1 MKLHEMEFKVPKELE
16 ASAPP
21 EARGQPRDHVRLLVI
36 HRDSGQVEHRRFYEI
51 VEYLKPG
58 DVVVLNVSRTV
69 PAALPGV
76 TDDGQEIEL
85 RLSAQ
90 RSANGNGGGRAWQAV
105 FKPDHAV
112 IKPGMR
118 LFFGDGARAT
128 DENAEAQ
135 PRNGSAAEG
144 ALTALVRRQ
153 REDISKLWEIA
164 FDPTDRPI
172 SSWLETLG
180 RPIKYDYVPE
190 RWGLE
195 YYQTVYAAVPGSA
208 EMPSAGRAF
217 TPELLEQIRRK
228 GVALAQIILHTGVS
242 NIDIE
247 TEQVE
252 QHTMYEEWYQVAP
265 EAAETINHARASGGR
280 VIAIGTTPTRAL
292 ETVTDEQGTVHPGE
306 GWTSLYIT
314 PGYRFKAIDALL
326 TGLHEAKSTRLVLA
340 TAFTGDQALVLRAY
354 NEAIAQRY
362 LWHEFGDL
370 SLIL

>member
-1 MKLHEMEFKVPKELE
+1 M
-16 ASAPP
+16 
-21 EARGQPRDHVRLLVI
+21 
-36 HRDSGQVEHRRFYEI
+36 
-51 VEYLKPG
+51 
-58 DVVVLNVSRTV
+58 VVLNVSRTV

-90 RSANGNGGGRAWQAV
+90 RSANGNGNGRVWQAV

-118 LFFGDGARAT
+118 LSFGDGT
-128 DENAEAQ
+128 
-135 PRNGSAAEG
+135 
-144 ALTALVRRQ
+144 LTALVRRQ

-217 TPELLEQIRRK
+217 TPELLEQIQRK

-247 TEQVE
+247 EEQVE
-252 QHTMYEEWYQVAP
+252 QHSMYEEWYQVSP
-265 EAAETINHARASGGR
+265 EAAETINHSRSSGGR
-280 VIAIGTTPTRAL
+280 VVAIGTTPTRAL
-292 ETVTDEQGTVHPGE
+292 ETVTDEQGVVHPGE

-314 PGYRFKAIDALL
+314 LGYRFKAIDVLL

-354 NEAIAQRY
+354 NEAIAQGY

>member
-1 MKLHEMEFKVPKELE
+1 MKLEEMAFQVPKELE

-36 HRDSGQVEHRRFYEI
+36 HRDNGQVEHRRFYEI

-90 RSANGNGGGRAWQAV
+90 RSANGNGGGRVWQVV
-105 FKPDHAV
+105 FKPDSAV
-112 IKPGMR
+112 IKPG
-118 LFFGDGARAT
+118 LHLSFGDGALMA
-128 DENAEAQ
+128 
-135 PRNGSAAEG
+135 
-144 ALTALVRRQ
+144 VVKRQ
-153 REDISKLWEIA
+153 REDIAKLWEIE
-164 FDPTDRPI
+164 FGPTDRPI

-190 RWGLE
+190 RWGLD

-217 TPELLEQIRRK
+217 TPELLEEIQRK

-247 TEQVE
+247 EEQVE
-252 QHTMYEEWYQVAP
+252 QHTMYEEWYQVLP
-265 EAAETINHARASGGR
+265 EAAETINRARASGGR
-280 VIAIGTTPTRAL
+280 IVAIGTTPTRTL
-292 ETVTDEQGTVHPGE
+292 ETVTDEQGIVHAGE

-314 PGYRFKAIDALL
+314 PGYRFKAIDVLL

-354 NEAIAQRY
+354 NEAIAEGY

-370 SLIL
+370 SLII

>member
-1 MKLHEMEFKVPKELE
+1 MKLEEMAFQVPKELE

-36 HRDSGQVEHRRFYEI
+36 HRDSGLIEHRRFYEI
-51 VEYLKPG
+51 IDYLNAG

-76 TDDGQEIEL
+76 TEDGQEIEL
-85 RLSAQ
+85 RLS
-90 RSANGNGGGRAWQAV
+90 SPYSTSGNGSGRTWQAV
-105 FKPDHAV
+105 FKPDNAV
-112 IKPGMR
+112 IRPGLR
-118 LFFGDGARAT
+118 LSFGA
-128 DENAEAQ
+128 
-135 PRNGSAAEG
+135 G
-144 ALTALVRRQ
+144 ALTAVVKQKR
-153 REDISKLWEIA
+153 DIPKLWEIQ

-172 SSWLETLG
+172 SSWLEALG

-195 YYQTVYAAVPGSA
+195 YYQTTYAAVPGSA

-217 TPELLEQIRRK
+217 TPELLERIQQK

-252 QHTMYEEWYQVAP
+252 QHTMYEEWYQVSP
-265 EAAETINHARASGGR
+265 NAAETINRARANGGR
-280 VIAIGTTPTRAL
+280 IVAIGTTPTRTL
-292 ETVTDEQGTVHPGE
+292 ETVTDEQGIVHPGE

-314 PGYRFKAIDALL
+314 PGYRFKAVDVLL

-340 TAFTGDQALVLRAY
+340 TAFTSDQALVLRAY
-354 NEAIAQRY
+354 NEAIAQGY

-370 SLIL
+370 SLIV

>member
-1 MKLHEMEFKVPKELE
+1 MKLEEMQFTVPKELE
-16 ASAPP
+16 ASAPA

-36 HRDSGQVEHRRFYEI
+36 HRDSGQIEHRRFYEI
-51 VEYLKPG
+51 SDYLNPG

-69 PAALPGV
+69 PAALPGL
-76 TDDGQEIEL
+76 TDDGQQIEL
-85 RLSAQ
+85 RLS
-90 RSANGNGGGRAWQAV
+90 SPYSTNGNGSGRTWQAV
-105 FKPDHAV
+105 FKPDSAV
-112 IKPGMR
+112 IRPGLR
-118 LFFGDGARAT
+118 LSFG
-128 DENAEAQ
+128 N
-135 PRNGSAAEG
+135 G
-144 ALTALVRRQ
+144 ALTAVVRQKR
-153 REDISKLWEIA
+153 DIPKLWEIQ
-164 FDPTDRPI
+164 FDQTDRPI

-190 RWGLE
+190 QWGIE
-195 YYQTVYAAVPGSA
+195 YYQTTYAAVPGSA

-217 TPELLEQIRRK
+217 TPELLEQIQRK

-247 TEQVE
+247 TEQIE
-252 QHTMYEEWYQVAP
+252 QHKMYEEWYQVSPA
-265 EAAETINHARASGGR
+265 AAETINHARSNGGR
-280 VIAIGTTPTRAL
+280 IVAIGTTPTRTL
-292 ETVTDEQGTVHPGE
+292 ETVTDDQGIVHPGE

-314 PGYRFKAIDALL
+314 PGYRFKALDVLL

-354 NEAIAQRY
+354 NEAIAQGY

>member
-1 MKLHEMEFKVPKELE
+1 MKLDEMEFKVPKELE

-21 EARGQPRDHVRLLVI
+21 EARGQPRDHARLLVI
-36 HRDSGQVEHRRFYEI
+36 HRDSGQVEHRRFYQI

-90 RSANGNGGGRAWQAV
+90 RSTNGNGGGRIWQAV
-105 FKPDHAV
+105 FKPDEAV
-112 IKPGMR
+112 IKSGMR
-118 LFFGDGARAT
+118 LSFGDGAL
-128 DENAEAQ
+128 
-135 PRNGSAAEG
+135 AAV
-144 ALTALVRRQ
+144 VRQQ
-153 REDISKLWEIA
+153 REDISKLWEVA
-164 FDPTDRPI
+164 FDPTGRPI

-190 RWGLE
+190 RWGLD

-217 TPELLEQIRRK
+217 TPELLEEIQRK

-252 QHTMYEEWYQVAP
+252 QHTMYEEWYQVSP
-265 EAAETINHARASGGR
+265 EAAETINRARASGGR
-280 VIAIGTTPTRAL
+280 VVAIGTTPTRAL
-292 ETVTDEQGTVHPGE
+292 ETVTDEQGIVHAGE

-314 PGYRFKAIDALL
+314 PGYRFKAIDVLL

-354 NEAIAQRY
+354 NKAIAQGY

>member
-1 MKLHEMEFKVPKELE
+1 MKPEEMDFRVPKELE
-16 ASAPP
+16 ASAPA
-21 EARGQPRDHVRLLVI
+21 EARGQPRDHARLLVI
-36 HRDSGQVEHRRFYEI
+36 HRDSGQIEHRRFYEI
-51 VEYLKPG
+51 VEYVKPG

-69 PAALPGV
+69 PAAVPGV

-85 RLSAQ
+85 RLSAP
-90 RSANGNGGGRAWQAV
+90 RSASGNGGGRVWQAV
-105 FKPDHAV
+105 FKPDEAV
-112 IKPGMR
+112 IKPGLR
-118 LFFGDGARAT
+118 LSFGD
-128 DENAEAQ
+128 
-135 PRNGSAAEG
+135 G

-153 REDISKLWEIA
+153 REDIPKLWEIA

-190 RWGLE
+190 RWGLD

-217 TPELLEQIRRK
+217 TPELLEQIQRK

-247 TEQVE
+247 TQQVE
-252 QHTMYEEWYQVAP
+252 QHTMYEEWYQVSA
-265 EAAETINHARASGGR
+265 EAAEAINRARARGGR
-280 VIAIGTTPTRAL
+280 VVAIGTTPTRAL
-292 ETVTDEQGTVHPGE
+292 ETVADEQGIVHPGE

-314 PGYRFKAIDALL
+314 PGYRFKAIDVLV
-326 TGLHEAKSTRLVLA
+326 TGLHEARSTRLVLA

-354 NEAIAQRY
+354 HEAIAQGY

-370 SLIL
+370 SLIV

>member
-1 MKLHEMEFKVPKELE
+1 MKLEEMEFKVPKELE
-16 ASAPP
+16 ASAPA
-21 EARGQPRDHVRLLVI
+21 EARGQARDHVRLLVI
-36 HRDSGQVEHRRFYEI
+36 HRASGQVEHHRFYEI
-51 VEYLKPG
+51 VEYMRPG

-76 TDDGQEIEL
+76 TDNGQEIEL

-90 RSANGNGGGRAWQAV
+90 RSANGNGGGRVWQAV
-105 FKPDHAV
+105 FKPDEAV
-112 IKPGMR
+112 ITPGLR
-118 LFFGDGARAT
+118 LTFGDGA
-128 DENAEAQ
+128 
-135 PRNGSAAEG
+135 
-144 ALTALVRRQ
+144 LTARVRRQ
-153 REDISKLWEIA
+153 REDIARLWEIE
-164 FDPTDRPI
+164 FDSTDRPI
-172 SSWLETLG
+172 SGWLETLG

-217 TPELLEQIRRK
+217 TPELLVQMQRK

-252 QHTMYEEWYQVAP
+252 QHTMYEEWYQVSAA
-265 EAAETINHARASGGR
+265 AAETINQARARGGR
-280 VIAIGTTPTRAL
+280 IVAIGTTPTRTL
-292 ETVTDEQGTVHPGE
+292 ETVTDEQGVVHAGE
-306 GWTSLYIT
+306 GWTKLYIT
-314 PGYRFKAIDALL
+314 PGYRFKAVDVLL

-354 NEAIAQRY
+354 HEAISQGY

>member
-1 MKLHEMEFKVPKELE
+1 MKLDEMAFQVPKELE

-21 EARGQPRDHVRLLVI
+21 EARGLPRDHVRLLVI
-36 HRDSGQVEHRRFYEI
+36 HRNSGQTEHRRFYEI
-51 VEYLKPG
+51 IDYLKAG

-69 PAALPGV
+69 PSALPGV

-85 RLSAQ
+85 RLS
-90 RSANGNGGGRAWQAV
+90 SHYSSSGNGGGRTWQAV
-105 FKPDHAV
+105 FKPDQAV
-112 IKPGMR
+112 IRPGLR
-118 LFFGDGARAT
+118 LSFGDGK
-128 DENAEAQ
+128 
-135 PRNGSAAEG
+135 
-144 ALTALVRRQ
+144 LTAVVKRK
-153 REDISKLWEIA
+153 REDIPKLWEIQ
-164 FDPTDRPI
+164 FDPTDWPI

-195 YYQTVYAAVPGSA
+195 YYQTTYAAVPGSA

-217 TPELLEQIRRK
+217 TPELLERIQQK
-228 GVALAQIILHTGVS
+228 GVALAKIILHTGVS

-252 QHTMYEEWYQVAP
+252 QHKMYEEWYQVSP
-265 EAAETINHARASGGR
+265 EAAEIINRARASGGR
-280 VIAIGTTPTRAL
+280 IVAIGTTPTRAL
-292 ETVTDEQGTVHPGE
+292 ETVTDEQGIVHPGE

-314 PGYRFKAIDALL
+314 PGYRFKAVDVLL

-340 TAFTGDQALVLRAY
+340 TAFTSDQALVLRAY
-354 NEAIAQRY
+354 NEAIAQGY

-370 SLIL
+370 SLIV